1 MQTFTGDNIHTEL
14 PAYSD
19 HKNPTTSTFTIFLSD
34 FGLDHG
40 LPVMTCYFVPTNQYF
55 AARRVDHRRR
65 PGLEQYRRH
74 RSIPGR

>member
-40 LPVMTCYFVPTNQYF
+40 LPVMTCYFVLTNQYF
-55 AARRVDHRRR
+55 VAHRADRRHL
-65 PGLEQYRRH
+65 PGLEQYRH
-74 RSIPGR
+74 LRSIPGQ